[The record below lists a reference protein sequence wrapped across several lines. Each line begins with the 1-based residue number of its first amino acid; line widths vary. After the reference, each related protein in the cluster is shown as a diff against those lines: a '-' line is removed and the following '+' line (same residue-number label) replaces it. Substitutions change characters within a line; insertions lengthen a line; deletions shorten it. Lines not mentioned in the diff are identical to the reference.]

1 MHVFAAITCYNT
13 KFYIGTRG
21 IACDIVPNW
30 IELAD
35 EWTCVATQVKNTFL
49 DDVVREQ
56 SSNESTLVEAQTCP
70 EFRNRKDGLSSS
82 SASHSG
88 ASASVATHSD
98 WLGDQELMPNT
109 LQTLS
114 TPPASLRYQ
123 VPNGCQADV
132 VDFTDVIP
140 RTPLELWHDQMK
152 SQEALLCALQAM
164 PDAPFRHLLSPPPP
178 PYLGKIPG
186 AINANLNAAAS
197 AAFSPLPNVPW
208 APVLSTIP
216 PANEFLAPV
225 SWIVCRLLQ
234 KLSCPNCDY
243 FKVLTRD
250 SRIQQTVSAK
260 SVRSLQI
267 IAAVYSKTLDILWL
281 SMAGM

>member
-1 MHVFAAITCYNT
+1 MDV
-13 KFYIGTRG
+13 
-21 IACDIVPNW
+21 
-30 IELAD
+30 
-35 EWTCVATQVKNTFL
+35 WTCVATQVKNTFL

-123 VPNGCQADV
+123 VPNGHAEV
-132 VDFTDVIP
+132 VDFTDVVP

-152 SQEALLCALQAM
+152 SQEALLCALQTM

-178 PYLGKIPG
+178 PYLGKIPA

-225 SWIVCRLLQ
+225 PWIVCRPLQ
-234 KLSCPNCDY
+234 KPFVALICLVTSCY
-243 FKVLTRD
+243 HLRLFQGTHQRVQKTH
-250 SRIQQTVSAK
+250 SRIQQTVHN
-260 SVRSLQI
+260 QFTI
-267 IAAVYSKTLDILWL
+267 IAAVYSKTLDILYF
-281 SMAGM
+281 G

>member
-1 MHVFAAITCYNT
+1 M
-13 KFYIGTRG
+13 
-21 IACDIVPNW
+21 
-30 IELAD
+30 
-35 EWTCVATQVKNTFL
+35 
-49 DDVVREQ
+49 
-56 SSNESTLVEAQTCP
+56 
-70 EFRNRKDGLSSS
+70 SSS

-132 VDFTDVIP
+132 VDFTDVMP

-152 SQEALLCALQAM
+152 SQEALLCALHAM

-178 PYLGKIPG
+178 PYLGKIPA

-197 AAFSPLPNVPW
+197 FSPLPNVPW

-225 SWIVCRLLQ
+225 SWIVCRPLQ
-234 KLSCPNCDY
+234 KLSRPICDY
-243 FKVLTRD
+243 FILFQGTQQRFREF
-250 SRIQQTVSAK
+250 SRQSVQNQHVVYRLLQQY
-260 SVRSLQI
+260 
-267 IAAVYSKTLDILWL
+267 IARHSTYF
-281 SMAGM
+281 G